1 MKELSTPC
9 WPLLPETPQKEC
21 ARKRVAL
28 GVDAGMQGVRCGS
41 QGLGS
46 RDGEEG
52 WEEEVLEKMGGE
64 GWDRMGVRVKVQEEV
79 GRAAGWGQS
88 TLSGKWGR

>member
-1 MKELSTPC
+1 MKEPSIPC
-9 WPLLPETPQKEC
+9 WALLPETPEKDH
-21 ARKRVAL
+21 ARKTVAL
-28 GVDAGMQGVRCGS
+28 GVDGGMLGVRCGS

-46 RDGEEG
+46 QDGEDG
-52 WEEEVLEKMGGE
+52 GEEEVLEKMNGE